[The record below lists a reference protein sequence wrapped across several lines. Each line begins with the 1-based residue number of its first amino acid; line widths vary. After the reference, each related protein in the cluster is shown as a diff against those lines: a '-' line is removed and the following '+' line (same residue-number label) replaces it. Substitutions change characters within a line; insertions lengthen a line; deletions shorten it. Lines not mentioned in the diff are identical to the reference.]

1 MAADFFSDL
10 IEARTSG
17 QPFVVVTVVET
28 EGSVPRHPGAK
39 MVVLPDGS
47 IRGTVGGGKF
57 ESLVI
62 VEAQKRLL
70 DGQNLLKK
78 YSLRE
83 GESDSFGAIC
93 GGKVTLWFEPQK
105 KAPGLLIVGAGHCA
119 QSIAKLA
126 AECGFHVTVV
136 DDRKEWTEI
145 CPGVHRKITEQ
156 SAQEVIR
163 EVRWTG
169 DDAIVL
175 VSRSFMLDRDALEEA
190 VKIKEVGYLG
200 MIGSRKKVL
209 QVYDELKAK
218 GVKKELLERVYAPI
232 GLDIGSDTPS
242 EIAVSVL
249 AEILQVLRKAKGGHL
264 KKLKSDL

>member
-93 GGKVTLWFEPQK
+93 GGQVTLWFEPQK

-190 VKIKEVGYLG
+190 VKVKEVGYLG

-232 GLDIGSDTPS
+232 GLDIGSDTPA